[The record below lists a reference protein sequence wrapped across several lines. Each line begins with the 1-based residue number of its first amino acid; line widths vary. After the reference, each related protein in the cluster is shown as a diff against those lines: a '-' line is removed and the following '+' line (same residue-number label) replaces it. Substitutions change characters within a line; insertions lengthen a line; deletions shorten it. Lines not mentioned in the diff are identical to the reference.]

1 MQTNEQKNIDDW
13 RDEVFTDSLETLKI
27 ADGEVVEVV
36 FLSEGEKR
44 THADYGTSVIF
55 RVEVNQVEKNW
66 YVNANNFDLLKQLK
80 DIGNL
85 TGKVIRIKRTGSK
98 KSDTR
103 YNIEEIQKDA

>member
-13 RDEVFTDSLETLKI
+13 RDKVSLETLKI

-36 FLSEGEKR
+36 FLSEGKKR
-44 THADYGTSVIF
+44 TRADYGTSVIF

-66 YVNANNFDLLKQLK
+66 YVSANNFDLLKQLK

-85 TGKVIRIKRTGSK
+85 TGKVIRIKRAGSK
-98 KSDTR
+98 RSDTR